1 LLGTPAYMSPEQ
13 ARGKP
18 VDRRADIW
26 AFGCVLF
33 EMLAGKL
40 AFHGETVPD
49 TLAAVMSMQPDWS
62 LLPGTTPS
70 ELRALLRR
78 CLRREAHQ
86 RLQAIG
92 DARIAVEEILT
103 GSTPSEP
110 AAVEIRSRKFWLASA
125 FATLLLATAASL
137 VVWNLKPVPASLA
150 VTRFTI
156 TLP

>member
-1 LLGTPAYMSPEQ
+1 KLTPSGIVKVLDFGLAKAVEGTVTPVDPSNSPTTPIATQSGILLGTPAYMSPEQ

-40 AFHGETVPD
+40 AFNGETVTD
-49 TLAAVMSMQPDWS
+49 TLAAVIGMQPDWS
-62 LLPGTTPS
+62 LVPATTPS

-78 CLRREAHQ
+78 CLQRDARQ

-92 DARIAVEEILT
+92 DARIAVEEILS
-103 GSTPSEP
+103 GDAISEP
-110 AAVEIRSRKFWLASA
+110 AAVQI
-125 FATLLLATAASL
+125 
-137 VVWNLKPVPASLA
+137 
-150 VTRFTI
+150 
-156 TLP
+156 